1 MRRPRVRI
9 VVAAV
14 LFCAVPTV
22 GFRVADPRPS
32 ALAVGLCSG
41 TESFGCDVGG
51 GSGFALRLV
60 VRDPD
65 GNPVSGAWCRWTQV
79 QCNAAGC
86 AEQVRSG
93 QTDARGEWLTDH
105 CVDCSRPWTVVVDKA
120 WEFDS
125 YSGTFGA
132 GAAANGGMCSLYVR
146 LTRPAT
152 ARPTVPPQPSP
163 DPPSVLIRPPDVEL
177 YYRPSHPLVVGQ
189 DPERRGVDI
198 CLRAISYPVIR
209 TTYTVEWDETTARWV
224 QVAHR
229 DVIADP
235 VNPDVIHVRA
245 DLTDD
250 SARWIRDVL
259 TRRYPGAVLW
269 QPEWGVAPDKG
280 WKAEEHLLASKV
292 YVLEGCNERMPLTD
306 PGVYVVRAVVST
318 RGTIWSAPVQRTAQI
333 TMPVAFLGVNL
344 VE

>member
-1 MRRPRVRI
+1 M
-9 VVAAV
+9 
-14 LFCAVPTV
+14 
-22 GFRVADPRPS
+22 
-32 ALAVGLCSG
+32 
-41 TESFGCDVGG
+41 
-51 GSGFALRLV
+51 
-60 VRDPD
+60 
-65 GNPVSGAWCRWTQV
+65 
-79 QCNAAGC
+79 
-86 AEQVRSG
+86 
-93 QTDARGEWLTDH
+93 
-105 CVDCSRPWTVVVDKA
+105 
-120 WEFDS
+120 
-125 YSGTFGA
+125 
-132 GAAANGGMCSLYVR
+132 
-146 LTRPAT
+146 
-152 ARPTVPPQPSP
+152 
-163 DPPSVLIRPPDVEL
+163 
-177 YYRPSHPLVVGQ
+177 
-189 DPERRGVDI
+189 DI

-280 WKAEEHLLASKV
+280 WKAEEHLLAGKV